1 MKNQATS
8 LPGRFSI
15 DPASWELGRLDAL
28 HRRRRPSQPV
38 ACPLSW
44 SSGWIEGNAERQ
56 QLSANANK
64 ASHR

>member
-1 MKNQATS
+1 MKNQAAP
-8 LPGRFSI
+8 LPRCLTL

-38 ACPLSW
+38 PCALSW
-44 SSGWIEGNAERQ
+44 SSGWIEGDAERQ

-64 ASHR
+64 ARPR